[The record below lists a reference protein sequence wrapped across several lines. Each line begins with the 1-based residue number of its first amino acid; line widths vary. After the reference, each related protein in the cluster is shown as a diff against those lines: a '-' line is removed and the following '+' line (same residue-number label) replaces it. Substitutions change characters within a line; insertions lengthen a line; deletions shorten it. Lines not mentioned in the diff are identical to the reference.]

1 MEPLRWVL
9 LLAGVCLLLGIF
21 VYSRGWFSRLSSLRR
36 KRSPEQGGVPEQP
49 LREAPTEP
57 PSEPAA
63 PPIEADS
70 RVIAVRIMA
79 REGGAFPA
87 EELILALRAAGMR
100 HGRFGIFHSHAD
112 EDDRV
117 RFSVASLVEPGSFD
131 LSNLKDSEY
140 RGVSMFMILP
150 VPEDGVQLFD
160 DMVAKAREI
169 AKAMDGS
176 LTDEEGGAFSL
187 QRERYMRED
196 LIDYLRRQD
205 MPVEQDLAG

>member
-1 MEPLRWVL
+1 MEPFRWVL
-9 LLAGVCLLLGIF
+9 LLVGACLILGIF
-21 VYSRGWFSRLSSLRR
+21 AYSRGWYPKLSSFRR
-36 KRSPEQGGVPEQP
+36 KRSAESPE
-49 LREAPTEP
+49 PTEAVSEDLPQESP
-57 PSEPAA
+57 PEPAA

-70 RVIAVRIMA
+70 KVIAVRIMA
-79 REGGAFPA
+79 RDGGVFDA
-87 EELILALRAAGMR
+87 EKLILTLRAAGMR

-112 EDDRV
+112 DGDRV

-131 LSNLKDSEY
+131 LSNIKDTEY

-169 AKAMDGS
+169 TKAMDGS
-176 LTDEEGGAFSL
+176 LTDEAGGAFSL

-196 LIDYLRRQD
+196 LIEYLRRQEIS
-205 MPVEQDLAG
+205 VEQDLAG